1 MDKLTKL
8 CFDHAYLSERMA
20 FFEKLV
26 EAIESDELEKYIENI
41 QFFIDEYI
49 VKHFKFEE
57 EKIFPMIIQHGSPE
71 ERSMIQELQQEH
83 AQILNDLDTFKERL
97 LSYKSSLLKKDVE
110 KIIEASKGIVKMIL
124 MHAQK
129 EDEQLF
135 PNL

>member
-1 MDKLTKL
+1 
-8 CFDHAYLSERMA
+8 MA

-26 EAIESDELEKYIENI
+26 EAIESGELENYIENI

-57 EKIFPMIIQHGSPE
+57 EKIFPMIIEHGNPE
-71 ERSMIQELQQEH
+71 ERTMIQELQHEH
-83 AQILNDLDTFKERL
+83 AQILNKLDTFKETL
-97 LSYKSSLLKKDVE
+97 LCYDSSLLKGDVE
-110 KIIEASKGIVKMIL
+110 TIIEASKDIVKMIL

>member
-1 MDKLTKL
+1 
-8 CFDHAYLSERMA
+8 MA

-26 EAIESDELEKYIENI
+26 EAIESGKLDNYIENI

-71 ERSMIQELQQEH
+71 ERAMIQELQQEH
-83 AQILNDLDTFKERL
+83 VQILNELDTFRERL
-97 LSYKSSLLKKDVE
+97 LCYNSSLLKKDVE
-110 KIIEASKGIVKMIL
+110 KIIGSSKGIVKMIL

>member
-8 CFDHAYLSERMA
+8 CLDHTYLSERMA
-20 FFEKLV
+20 FFEKLI
-26 EAIESDELEKYIENI
+26 EAIESGDLENYIDKI

-71 ERSMIQELQQEH
+71 EKMMVQELQQEH
-83 AQILNDLDTFKERL
+83 ALILRELDTFKEKL
-97 LSYKSSLLKKDVE
+97 LRYNSSLLKSDVE
-110 KIIEASKGIVKMIL
+110 TIIEASKGIVRMIL

-129 EDEQLF
+129 EDERLF